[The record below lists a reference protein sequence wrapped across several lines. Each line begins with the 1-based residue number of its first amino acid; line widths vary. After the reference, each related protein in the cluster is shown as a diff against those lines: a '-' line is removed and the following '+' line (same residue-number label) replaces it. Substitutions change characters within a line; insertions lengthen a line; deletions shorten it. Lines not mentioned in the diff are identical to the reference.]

1 MKKVSLL
8 LITLF
13 LSIASL
19 AEGTHKVRN
28 YGLTITIERKIIA
41 PICFFCFINNLGQID
56 TFSGQNDG

>member
-28 YGLTITIERKIIA
+28 YGLTITFAIKIIA
-41 PICFFCFINNLGQID
+41 PICFFVLL
-56 TFSGQNDG
+56 TL

>member
-41 PICFFCFINNLGQID
+41 PICFLFY
-56 TFSGQNDG
+56 